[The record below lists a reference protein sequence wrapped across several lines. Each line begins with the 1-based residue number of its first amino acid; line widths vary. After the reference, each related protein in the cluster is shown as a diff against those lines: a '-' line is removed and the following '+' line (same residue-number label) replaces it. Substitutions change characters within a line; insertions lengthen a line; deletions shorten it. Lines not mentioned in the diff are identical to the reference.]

1 MKFKRNNEP
10 RVPWIYLQELSLL
23 LDYKHSTIPNDL
35 VALCT
40 IHHTKHQK
48 HTTLCASWWSW
59 INFLSITLSFQLQ
72 YSSVIRESI
81 FKRLELSWIASIT
94 SERCSNI
101 SSRSDELILERKKKA
116 HSGTWT
122 HNLLLRRQ
130 APYPIRLCVLVYLP
144 SSFYFSNG
152 IPPFASQPTHK
163 SKHALFTN
171 KHSKSQPLS
180 RPHPPPQEHPCHP
193 KEQRPRTEEAPE
205 AVGYAPNRAAV
216 PGWTR
221 SDCVP
226 CSFPCER
233 HSVPCFH

>member
-130 APYPIRLCVLVYLP
+130 APYPIRLCVLVLVLFLRHFTLSKDSPP
-144 SSFYFSNG
+144 S
-152 IPPFASQPTHK
+152 IPQCWKERSRIESVCVMKIHHTFISRGCTPQPDCLIVPHK
-163 SKHALFTN
+163 
-171 KHSKSQPLS
+171 
-180 RPHPPPQEHPCHP
+180 
-193 KEQRPRTEEAPE
+193 
-205 AVGYAPNRAAV
+205 
-216 PGWTR
+216 
-221 SDCVP
+221 
-226 CSFPCER
+226 
-233 HSVPCFH
+233 

>member
-130 APYPIRLCVLVYLP
+130 APYPIRLCVLANLSLP
-144 SSFYFSNG
+144 VQIN
-152 IPPFASQPTHK
+152 
-163 SKHALFTN
+163 
-171 KHSKSQPLS
+171 
-180 RPHPPPQEHPCHP
+180 
-193 KEQRPRTEEAPE
+193 EAPTKSTQRKLMKE
-205 AVGYAPNRAAV
+205 TENEKKLRIAVGKYTRYALVSPVR
-216 PGWTR
+216 
-221 SDCVP
+221 
-226 CSFPCER
+226 
-233 HSVPCFH
+233 